1 MIWLVVIVGLNDL
14 WLMMLISDAIARF
27 NSTV

>member
-14 WLMMLISDAIARF
+14 WLMMLISDAITRF

>member
-14 WLMMLISDAIARF
+14 WLMMLISDAIPRF